1 MSGKISSEF
10 LFCFLEISI
19 WLYFFRL
26 FKYKRVEFPLWLSGL
41 RTQHSVREDL
51 GSIPGLVQGVKDPA
65 LPQALA

>member
-51 GSIPGLVQGVKDPA
+51 GSIPGLVRQVKD
-65 LPQALA
+65 LAFP